1 VPNFRQTVTRLL
13 ERGAPH
19 AEIAKHVRV
28 AQTGTLNLESDRAKD
43 QVKWLLEHGFK
54 RAQIARMLGLSKPT
68 VSYHAASVG
77 AFVDPRFS
85 QRYDWVAI
93 RAYYDAG
100 HSAKECRAK
109 FGFSRQSWA
118 DAVGRGAIVTRQF
131 GMPIEQLL
139 ARPRSRHHLKGRL
152 LGAGLLEERCECCGA
167 SEWLGRPLSLQLH
180 HRNGD
185 GKDNRLENLTLLCP
199 NCHSQTDTWGGRNK
213 RAPLRVLGTG
223 DGAAPAA

>member
-1 VPNFRQTVTRLL
+1 MFVPNFRETVTTFL
-13 ERGAPH
+13 EKGVAH
-19 AEIAKHVRV
+19 AEIAQHVRV
-28 AQTGTLNLESDRAKD
+28 AQTGSINPQSDRAKEH
-43 QVKWLLEHGFK
+43 VKWLLEHGFK
-54 RAQIARMLGLSKPT
+54 RAQIARMLELSKPT
-68 VSYHAASVG
+68 VSYHAASIG

-85 QRYDWVAI
+85 QRYDWAAI

-100 HSAKECRAK
+100 HSAKECQAK

-118 DAVGRGAIVTRQF
+118 DAVGRGAIVTRPS

-139 ARPRSRHHLKGRL
+139 AGTRSRHHLKGRL
-152 LGAGLLEERCECCGA
+152 LTAGLLEERCEGCGA

-185 GKDNRLENLTLLCP
+185 GKDNRLDNLTLLCP

-213 RAPLRVLGTG
+213 RRLTN
-223 DGAAPAA
+223 DPALLA